1 MSFSDTVPQGRVMG
15 TNPEIG
21 LSVDRDSEI
30 VLVISAGPETDS
42 VHVPDL
48 SGKRSSRAEGLLTEE
63 GLALGKTVQEAS
75 DSVTEGRIIR
85 TVPESGSAVPK
96 GSAVDIY
103 VSAGSGTVKVPNV
116 TYVPLSDAT
125 AYLKEYGLQ
134 LGEVTYEKVT
144 DSSMVGL
151 VVRQSVANKSIV
163 ERGTVVDLVV
173 GQ

>member
-1 MSFSDTVPQGRVMG
+1 
-15 TNPEIG
+15 
-21 LSVDRDSEI
+21 
-30 VLVISAGPETDS
+30 
-42 VHVPDL
+42 
-48 SGKRSSRAEGLLTEE
+48 
-63 GLALGKTVQEAS
+63 
-75 DSVTEGRIIR
+75 
-85 TVPESGSAVPK
+85 VPK

-125 AYLKEYGLQ
+125 DYLKEYGLQ